1 MGYRRRVGDGKKLKL
16 WEDHWFGTC
25 SFAIKYC
32 EIHFLV
38 NEQNK
43 TTSNLWDGESLKV
56 TFRRFFDHR
65 LMVQWFEILQ
75 IAHTIQLTP
84 DSDALI

>member
-1 MGYRRRVGDGKKLKL
+1 
-16 WEDHWFGTC
+16 
-25 SFAIKYC
+25 
-32 EIHFLV
+32 V

-43 TTSNLWDGESLKV
+43 TTSNLRDGESLKV